1 MVDNRGDS
9 AVYWA
14 ARQGH
19 QDVVQY
25 LISQGVH
32 VNQQNKVSQIV
43 FVSHTI
49 FVYSTYYALLTLRG
63 SLVLVLL
70 TSTGTICAHILAK
83 LFPLAKTNFKIRKMP
98 CAPTLDETTQTKDYT
113 KLLIYFI
120 FSNA

>member
-1 MVDNRGDS
+1 MANIDVNQTNRHGEGALHVAAGLGQLDILKVHTNSMRKICQEKSPLGLLMMKKPGGIITTRNFSQVLAKKGGNLGMVDNRGDS

-43 FVSHTI
+43 FVI
-49 FVYSTYYALLTLRG
+49 
-63 SLVLVLL
+63 
-70 TSTGTICAHILAK
+70 
-83 LFPLAKTNFKIRKMP
+83 
-98 CAPTLDETTQTKDYT
+98 
-113 KLLIYFI
+113 
-120 FSNA
+120 